1 MKKLF
6 IVLAVLM
13 FGNSSLIFAQKD
25 ANPNENRTVVYTF
38 FINVVP
44 DNFKFPLIGFANYVH
59 GDHNNVQ
66 AGFINSAKGK
76 TKGAQL
82 GYINTSIG
90 GIDGYQGAFINV
102 SGNDLNGVQTGFVNT
117 VAGKT
122 NGAQFGFVNVSA
134 NDVDGAQFGFVN
146 ASAGNVDGIQTAYV
160 NAAADSLDGIQVGLV
175 NVTGK
180 DTDGAQIGFVNRT
193 RKLNGFQCGFINVA
207 DSVEGGVPLAF
218 ISFVKKGGYRAIGYY
233 ADEYSPLNF
242 SFRIGIKNLYT
253 SFNYSVLLNQES
265 VSSYGFGV
273 GTIIPINNRFYLNPE
288 LSFQNTASD
297 FLSFQSRTVFNFSL
311 GYDVTDNLH
320 ISLGPAI
327 SRTHSINVVNPV
339 EAFNWFGSDI
349 SINSKINPGFR
360 IGVNYSIF

>member
-1 MKKLF
+1 MKKIF
-6 IVLAVLM
+6 VLTAFLV
-13 FGNSSLIFAQKD
+13 FASSLTFAQSKD
-25 ANPNENRTVVYTF
+25 NSAETKTVVYTF

-44 DNFKFPLIGFANYVH
+44 DNFKFPVIGFVNNVH

-76 TKGAQL
+76 TRGAQL
-82 GYINTSIG
+82 GYVNTSIG

-122 NGAQFGFVNVSA
+122 NGAQFGFVNISA
-134 NDVDGAQFGFVN
+134 KDVDGAQFGFIN
-146 ASAGNVDGIQTAYV
+146 AGARKVDGIQTGYV
-160 NAAADSLDGIQVGLV
+160 NVAADSLDGIQVGLV

-193 RKLNGFQCGFINVA
+193 SKLNGFQCGFVNVA
-207 DSVEGGVPLAF
+207 DTIEAGVPLAF
-218 ISFVKKGGYRAIGYY
+218 VSFVKKGGYRALGYY

-242 SFRIGIKNLYT
+242 SFRIGVKNLYT

-265 VSSYGFGV
+265 VSSYGLGL
-273 GTIIPINNRFYLNPE
+273 GSIIPLSKSFYLNPE
-288 LSFQNTASD
+288 FAFQNTASN
-297 FLSFQSRTVFNFSL
+297 FLSFQSRSVFNFSL

-320 ISLGPAI
+320 ISAGPSI
-327 SRTHSINVVNPV
+327 TRSHSINVVDPV
-339 EAFNWFGSDI
+339 EAFNWFGTGI
-349 SINSKINPGFR
+349 SVNNKIKPGFR
-360 IGVNYSIF
+360 VGVQYSTF